1 MWTPISNMSSFII
14 SVLTVTT
21 MESCTTRA
29 ASIST
34 VYGVV
39 AVDGMTLVWTNISM
53 TVVYR
58 SGRTSEV
65 STFLSSHSSLTA
77 SASRTHVG
85 FVSTMHMFLERA
97 TVSFEIVAKVE
108 SSCFPYAT
116 AYIRESSVSC
126 IVSLNS
132 LNIGFTHG

>member
-1 MWTPISNMSSFII
+1 MWTPISNMASFII

-34 VYGVV
+34 VSGVS
-39 AVDGMTLVWTNISM
+39 AVDGMALVWTNISM

-65 STFLSSHSSLTA
+65 STSTFLSSILSPAALV
-77 SASRTHVG
+77 THVG
-85 FVSTMHMFLERA
+85 FVLTMHMFLERA

-108 SSCFPYAT
+108 SS
-116 AYIRESSVSC
+116 
-126 IVSLNS
+126 
-132 LNIGFTHG
+132 